1 MMIATQKTKKAKNVK
16 NLDVNKEV
24 SQGNHSKSNEVG
36 SKANSNKAKSQP
48 IPAIVGKISSKG
60 SSPDA
65 TPKGTPLVSEQV
77 IQSLSKSCLWLH
89 ARVSNLPDS
98 SPIKV
103 DLEKSQF
110 HYLGED
116 SATWVYK
123 VDIREFLC
131 GAMLNISILQVFMS
145 ALYEDLLGCDSVSK
159 VGWLC
164 PQEIRDANCL
174 HNHAEANEYIE
185 RSIRQCVRSRDKYI
199 IAPYIEEYVLV
210 SN

>member
-1 MMIATQKTKKAKNVK
+1 MIWPRAWVRFTDEALQKTKKAKNVK

-24 SQGNHSKSNEVG
+24 G
-36 SKANSNKAKSQP
+36 SKANSNKAEAQP

-65 TPKGTPLVSEQV
+65 TPKGTPLACEQV
-77 IQSLSKSCLWLH
+77 IQSLSNSCLWLH
-89 ARVSNLPDS
+89 ARVSNLSDS
-98 SPIKV
+98 SRIKV

-123 VDIREFLC
+123 ADIREFLC
-131 GAMLNISILQVFMS
+131 GVMLNISILQVFMS
-145 ALYEDLLGCDSVSK
+145 ALYKDLLGCDSVSK

-185 RSIRQCVRSRDKYI
+185 RSIR
-199 IAPYIEEYVLV
+199 
-210 SN
+210 